1 MCEILSFYI
10 NIFLFVLLMLLYR
23 INWKNEREMDCGFVH
38 GGTVRSYNK
47 LRRA

>member
-23 INWKNEREMDCGFVH
+23 INWKKKEKWIAALCMAELFVH
-38 GGTVRSYNK
+38 IIN
-47 LRRA
+47 